1 MINAQMRKYN
11 YSTIGG
17 LDDYGQPT
25 QSPVPVGEIKMYI
38 TLTDKSI
45 QDNILYSNATY
56 MGLTMANVDDTYV
69 INYGTEKLK
78 VLYVNPFGRYKQVFM
93 AEM

>member
-1 MINAQMRKYN
+1 MINAQMRRYS

-17 LDDYGQPT
+17 LDGYGQPT
-25 QSPVPVGEIKMYI
+25 QSPVPVGEIKMSI

-56 MGLTMANVDDTYV
+56 MGLTYHNVDDTY
-69 INYGTEKLK
+69 IIHYLDKNLK

>member
-17 LDDYGQPT
+17 LDGYGQRT